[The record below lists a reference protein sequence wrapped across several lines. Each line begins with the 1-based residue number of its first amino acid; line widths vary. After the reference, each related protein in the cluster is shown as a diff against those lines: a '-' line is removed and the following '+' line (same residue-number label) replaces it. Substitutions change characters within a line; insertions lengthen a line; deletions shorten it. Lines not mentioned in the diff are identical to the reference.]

1 MKAVWLKRGTVSL
14 FSQVS
19 EDFVCVGAA
28 EIDREVGG
36 GLGASIGHVDVS
48 VCFFTALS
56 LIVTLRTPFLFP
68 NTIPNELSIYNFKLK

>member
-1 MKAVWLKRGTVSL
+1 MRAVWLKRGTVSL

-19 EDFVCVGAA
+19 EDFVSVGAA
-28 EIDREVGG
+28 EIDREVVRG

-56 LIVTLRTPFLFP
+56 LIVREL
-68 NTIPNELSIYNFKLK
+68 IPAQ